1 MNRRGLRT
9 LAKRKS
15 FEEDT
20 LNAIYDHDLSN
31 AKEIAEFTGASVRT
45 TQKWLKRFRDNDQ
58 VKSERGDSGG
68 FDYEPL
74 DESFEDVEITYKM
87 TYENTKKGNL
97 EIEITTQGRV
107 ETGLSD
113 DEVLKI
119 MAERS
124 QVDVLKGLAKIG
136 SNATRKVDGKI
147 KKWNNTEHLATDQIW
162 DKNLAELV
170 EDKSRN
176 ITGIE
181 RKGKHNR
188 SKKSVDVEGQFRGNS
203 GNFFKI

>member
-1 MNRRGLRT
+1 M
-9 LAKRKS
+9 AKRKS

-20 LNAIYDHDLSN
+20 LNAVYDHNLTSS
-31 AKEIAEFTGASVRT
+31 KEIADFTGASIRT
-45 TQKWLKRFRDNDQ
+45 TQKWLKKFRDNDQ
-58 VKSERGDSGG
+58 IKSERSDSGG

-87 TYENTKKGNL
+87 LYENTNKGNL

-124 QVDVLKGLAKIG
+124 QEQVLRGLAKVG
-136 SNATRKVDGKI
+136 SNTTRKVDGKI

-162 DKNLAELV
+162 NKDLAELV

-188 SKKSVDVEGQFRGNS
+188 SKKSVDVEGQFRGKT
-203 GNFFKI
+203 GNFYTI